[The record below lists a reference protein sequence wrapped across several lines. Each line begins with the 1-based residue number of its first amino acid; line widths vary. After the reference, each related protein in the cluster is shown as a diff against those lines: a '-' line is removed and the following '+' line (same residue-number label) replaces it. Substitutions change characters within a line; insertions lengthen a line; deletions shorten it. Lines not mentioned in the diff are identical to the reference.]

1 MRNVVLAMNL
11 VLLAGCSGAGT
22 SAPEKPPPSS
32 NAVEAPAADPSE
44 GSAPAPAAASQA
56 RFTATDKELTSIL
69 TGLPALSLP
78 AGFPPSRELRDAAK
92 KRALSKEQAARFVCS
107 SNFFQCKLDEE
118 RQQFFALGQVPLSD
132 KAIGV
137 VFVGIGDMDS
147 PVVLLTFSPSG
158 ECLGGHVV
166 GGEFGDMEY
175 GYDGE
180 LAADGRSLNVQ
191 RYVWV
196 GGEEKEY
203 ADNLDFKL
211 LDDGSL
217 ELVINP

>member
-1 MRNVVLAMNL
+1 
-11 VLLAGCSGAGT
+11 
-22 SAPEKPPPSS
+22 
-32 NAVEAPAADPSE
+32 
-44 GSAPAPAAASQA
+44 
-56 RFTATDKELTSIL
+56 
-69 TGLPALSLP
+69 
-78 AGFPPSRELRDAAK
+78 
-92 KRALSKEQAARFVCS
+92 
-107 SNFFQCKLDEE
+107 
-118 RQQFFALGQVPLSD
+118 
-132 KAIGV
+132 
-137 VFVGIGDMDS
+137 
-147 PVVLLTFSPSG
+147 VVLLTFSPSG

>member
-1 MRNVVLAMNL
+1 MAK
-11 VLLAGCSGAGT
+11 S
-22 SAPEKPPPSS
+22 PPPAIPADLPPRLDLVVIGSGPGGYVAAIRAAQLGMKVACIEKDPTLGGTCLNVGCIPSKALLDSS
-32 NAVEAPAADPSE
+32 ERYEEIRKHLGPHGIAVSGVSIDVTKML
-44 GSAPAPAAASQA
+44 
-56 RFTATDKELTSIL
+56 RRKDKSVRQL
-69 TGLPALSLP
+69 TGGVEFLFKKNGVYRVRGLGSLRGGIRGGDLP
-78 AGFPPSRELRDAAK
+78 
-92 KRALSKEQAARFVCS
+92 
-107 SNFFQCKLDEE
+107 
-118 RQQFFALGQVPLSD
+118 
-132 KAIGV
+132 
-137 VFVGIGDMDS
+137 
-147 PVVLLTFSPSG
+147 
-158 ECLGGHVV
+158 GHVV